1 MTNDTFYKILRYLQ
15 LDPDDHRAVALNGLF
30 VGGMTKAEAARAS
43 GMTPGNLNTF
53 VARTLA
59 DLRRA
64 GDLTGVYIDPVI
76 RRGIPGRKA

>member
-15 LDPDDHRAVALNGLF
+15 LDPDDHRAVALNCLF
-30 VGGMTKAEAARAS
+30 VGGMTKAEASRVS
-43 GMTPGNLNTF
+43 GMTPGNLTTF
-53 VARTLA
+53 LARVLA

-64 GDLTGVYIDPVI
+64 GDLTGVYINPVI